1 MMIKIPETAEI
12 KQIIWAM
19 DSKLLLNLR
28 RCHMI
33 INFLECT
40 NPWRRLH
47 AHTHIAICVRRRE
60 KKKKKHSSA
69 YYTN

>member
-40 NPWRRLH
+40 NP
-47 AHTHIAICVRRRE
+47 
-60 KKKKKHSSA
+60 
-69 YYTN
+69 